1 MQAMGQPKW
10 DNYATAAEKAR
21 ELFLGYDQEKI
32 ITKLGLSADGDYLYL
47 RFLDLD
53 YRIHRQ
59 TGLVEKREG
68 EGPYVDGGSFDEVM
82 TLFDVLC
89 WSREDA
95 SLSGE
100 WVTLSALGGGV
111 HDGALAGSMYREEI
125 AKIARWEGLLSP
137 VLEGLGGRRMEK
149 GEPGYVIPVF
159 AFLPVYVQY
168 WRGDEE
174 FPPQLNLLWD
184 ANTTEFLHYET
195 VYYLTQFLLRRLA
208 VLLERENGAQQ

>member
-1 MQAMGQPKW
+1 MAQTTSNYTQQAL
-10 DNYATAAEKAR
+10 AAR
-21 ELFLGYDQEKI
+21 SLFLQWDQAAMIAKY
-32 ITKLGLSADGDYLYL
+32 GLKADETYLYL
-47 RFLDLD
+47 FFVGAQ
-53 YRIHRQ
+53 YRIHRR
-59 TGLVEKREG
+59 TAGVEKREG
-68 EGPYVDGGSFDEVM
+68 DGPYTDGSSFNEVR

-111 HDGALAGSMYREEI
+111 HGGALAGSMYREEI

-168 WRGDEE
+168 
-174 FPPQLNLLWD
+174 
-184 ANTTEFLHYET
+184 
-195 VYYLTQFLLRRLA
+195 
-208 VLLERENGAQQ
+208 